1 MKYLKVYEDF
11 DLDKFL
17 EDPEGNIHDDNDPEI
32 GPGDWITSYR
42 GIGQVLEMPRSSSG
56 LLKVQLVNSAKS
68 IIQVPLEFAT
78 KIKKEEAE
86 IASSRIPQTTKE
98 LEDISNDLDLYSESI
113 GAYEDNPSIN
123 DPQSATEFLEE
134 VLIKLIELK
143 QKDPYTIYH
152 KEYSSILMTFG
163 NLVDVILHSTEDP
176 GLIRRIKKIDDD
188 FYQLSEQE

>member
-1 MKYLKVYEDF
+1 MKYLKIYEDF

-123 DPQSATEFLEE
+123 DPESATEFLEE
-134 VLIKLIELK
+134 VLIKLI
-143 QKDPYTIYH
+143 
-152 KEYSSILMTFG
+152 
-163 NLVDVILHSTEDP
+163 
-176 GLIRRIKKIDDD
+176 
-188 FYQLSEQE
+188 

>member
-1 MKYLKVYEDF
+1 MKYLKLYEDF

-17 EDPEGNIHDDNDPEI
+17 EDPEGNIHDDEDPEI

-68 IIQVPLEFAT
+68 VIQVPLELAT
-78 KIKKEEAE
+78 KIKKEQAE
-86 IASSRIPQTTKE
+86 IASSRIPETTKE
-98 LEDISNDLDLYSESI
+98 LEGISNDLDIYSESI

-123 DPQSATEFLEE
+123 DPESASEFLEE

-152 KEYSSILMTFG
+152 KEYSSVLITFG
-163 NLVDVILHSTEDP
+163 NLVDVITSSTDDQN
-176 GLIRRIKKIDDD
+176 LIRKVKKIDDD
-188 FYQLSEQE
+188 FYQLSE

>member
-17 EDPEGNIHDDNDPEI
+17 EDPEGNIHDDSDPEI

-42 GIGQVLEMPRSSSG
+42 GIGQVLEMPRSSNG

-68 IIQVPLEFAT
+68 IVQVPLELAK
-78 KIKKEEAE
+78 KIKKDEAE

-98 LEDISNDLDLYSESI
+98 LEGISNDLDLYSESI

-123 DPQSATEFLEE
+123 DPESATEFLEE

-163 NLVDVILHSTEDP
+163 NLVDVIISSTDDQN
-176 GLIRRIKKIDDD
+176 LIRKVKKIDDD
-188 FYQLSEQE
+188 FYQLSE

>member
-1 MKYLKVYEDF
+1 MKHLKIYEDF

-17 EDPEGNIHDDNDPEI
+17 EDPAGNIHDDSDPDI

-42 GIGQVLEMPRSSSG
+42 GIGQVLEMPKSSNG
-56 LLKVQLVNSAKS
+56 LIRVQLVNSAKS
-68 IIQVPLEFAT
+68 IVQVPLELAT

-98 LEDISNDLDLYSESI
+98 LEEISNDLDSYSEAI

-123 DPQSATEFLEE
+123 NPESATDFLEE

-143 QKDPYTIYH
+143 QKDSYTIYH
-152 KEYSSILMTFG
+152 KEYSSVIITFG
-163 NLVDVILHSTEDP
+163 NLVDVIISSTDDNN
-176 GLIRRIKKIDDD
+176 LIRKVKKIDDD
-188 FYQLSEQE
+188 FYQLSE

>member
-56 LLKVQLVNSAKS
+56 LVKVQLVNSAKS
-68 IIQVPLEFAT
+68 IVQVPLELAT
-78 KIKKEEAE
+78 KIKKEQAE

-98 LEDISNDLDLYSESI
+98 LEGISDDLDLYSESI

-123 DPQSATEFLEE
+123 DPESATEFLEE

-163 NLVDVILHSTEDP
+163 NLVDVIISSTEDQ
-176 GLIRRIKKIDDD
+176 GLIRKIKKIDDD
-188 FYQLSEQE
+188 FYQLSE

>member
-1 MKYLKVYEDF
+1 
-11 DLDKFL
+11 
-17 EDPEGNIHDDNDPEI
+17 
-32 GPGDWITSYR
+32 
-42 GIGQVLEMPRSSSG
+42 MPRSSIG

-68 IIQVPLEFAT
+68 IIQVPLEIAT

-123 DPQSATEFLEE
+123 DPESATEFLEE

-163 NLVDVILHSTEDP
+163 NLVDVIISSTEDQ
-176 GLIRRIKKIDDD
+176 GLIRKIKKIDDD
-188 FYQLSEQE
+188 FYQLSE